1 MNTTALATG
10 VLFAMA
16 VGLAA
21 LVTYT
26 LSRTVRE
33 STLLK
38 GFVIY
43 SVGGCLFA
51 LPQLFIYQS
60 YTTTTNETARQALIA
75 AGILAFLFALTLLYG
90 TIAFRAPDSARE
102 LADTLAMVA
111 FTPVRVVIR
120 SALAVVRLGKLLKQ
134 LYRNDTPTAVLGT
147 DAPDAS
153 GSSSD
158 GGATHTASDAGPDD
172 GTPGTSTPDTTPGA
186 GPTTPSTAS
195 DSPDGVSASL
205 SQSPAATTDADIEDA
220 ITDTDSDRDAQ
231 LPPGHAADADTANQ
245 SPIGD
250 DGDTTPNS
258 TAHDDAATD
267 AGDGAAALDTLNVS
281 LGPNDTDDDAA
292 DTDDIGA
299 AITSEN
305 TDDTPDMFDAT
316 IPSTAADPAATRDTD
331 AEEPEATNEPQATN
345 DTSDTTNDANDEEE
359 TVDTSS
365 GPSAPTLDIDI
376 GPAPDS
382 ETSVDDAVTEHDP
395 DTTIDINPLS
405 DVEELMTG
413 TTPPESPPE
422 PGHERDESPSDTD
435 DDPAHYGGFVF
446 GE

>member
-38 GFVIY
+38 GFTIY
-43 SVGGCLFA
+43 TIGGCLFA

-60 YTTTTNETARQALIA
+60 YTTTSNETARQALIA
-75 AGILAFLFALTLLYG
+75 AGVLAFLFALTLLYG

-120 SALAVVRLGKLLKQ
+120 SALAAVRLGKLLKQ

-147 DAPDAS
+147 DATDAS
-153 GSSSD
+153 DSSSD
-158 GGATHTASDAGPDD
+158 GGATHTASDAGPGDD
-172 GTPGTSTPDTTPGA
+172 TPGTSTPDTTPGT

-195 DSPDGVSASL
+195 DSPDDVSASL
-205 SQSPAATTDADIEDA
+205 SQSPTATTDADIEDA

-267 AGDGAAALDTLNVS
+267 TGDGAAALDTLNVS
-281 LGPNDTDDDAA
+281 LGPDNTDDTD

-299 AITSEN
+299 AITSGSS
-305 TDDTPDMFDAT
+305 DDTPDMFDAT

-331 AEEPEATNEPQATN
+331 TEKTEDPNETQATN
-345 DTSDTTNDANDEEE
+345 DAADTGKE
-359 TVDTSS
+359 TADTSP
-365 GPSAPTLDIDI
+365 GPSAPTLDINI

-422 PGHERDESPSDTD
+422 PAPERDESPSDTD
-435 DDPAHYGGFVF
+435 DGPAHYGGFVF

>member
-60 YTTTTNETARQALIA
+60 YTTTSNETARQALIA

-120 SALAVVRLGKLLKQ
+120 SALAIVRLGKLLKQ
-134 LYRNDTPTAVLGT
+134 LYRNDTPTAILGT
-147 DAPDAS
+147 DAADAS

-158 GGATHTASDAGPDD
+158 GGATHTASDADSDD
-172 GTPGTSTPDTTPGA
+172 GTPGTSTPDTTPSG

-220 ITDTDSDRDAQ
+220 ITDTDPDRDAQ
-231 LPPGHAADADTANQ
+231 LPPSHAANADTANQ
-245 SPIGD
+245 SPTSD
-250 DGDTTPNS
+250 DADTTPKS

-267 AGDGAAALDTLNVS
+267 TGDGAAALDTLNVS
-281 LGPNDTDDDAA
+281 LGPSDTDDDAA

-316 IPSTAADPAATRDTD
+316 IPSTAADPATTSNTDTEKTED
-331 AEEPEATNEPQATN
+331 PNETQATN
-345 DTSDTTNDANDEEE
+345 DTNEEK
-359 TVDTSS
+359 TPDTSP

-405 DVEELMTG
+405 DVEALMTG

-435 DDPAHYGGFVF
+435 DDPAHHGGFVF